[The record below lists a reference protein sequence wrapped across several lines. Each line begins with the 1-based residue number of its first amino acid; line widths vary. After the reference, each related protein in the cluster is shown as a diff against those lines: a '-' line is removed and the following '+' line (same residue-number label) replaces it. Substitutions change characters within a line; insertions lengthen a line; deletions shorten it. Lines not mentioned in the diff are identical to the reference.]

1 MARYKIEFDSSIC
14 IGSLNCLAVA
24 GDIFGEDE
32 RKYTILKNASLNEK
46 TGKMELIIGD
56 DMVQKARKAED
67 NCPSLAITVSEIQ

>member
-1 MARYKIEFDSSIC
+1 MARYKIEFDSNIC

-24 GDIFGEDE
+24 GEIFSEDE

-56 DMVQKARKAED
+56 EMVQKAKKAED
-67 NCPSLAITVSEIQ
+67 NCPSLAITVSEI